1 MLTILLLFVAVL
13 LLIYFYRTHRCFII
27 NIKKLEDELATERCV
42 KEFAIIFAKTTLEER
57 KKCELCRK
65 DYI

>member
-27 NIKKLEDELATERCV
+27 NIKKLEDELATERRV
-42 KEFAIIFAKTTLEER
+42 KEFAINFAKNHS
-57 KKCELCRK
+57 
-65 DYI
+65 